1 MGKGA
6 GIDDD
11 PVVRAARRVQG
22 FDDRAFRIVLHR
34 GNVHAELLGFASDPR
49 IELGEA
55 YAAVRRRLARSEQI
69 QVWTVDH
76 EDVHERGVRGGK
88 ALALGNCAAM
98 PDRIVTASATDG
110 SFSIVAGI
118 STELVREAQARHHLF
133 PTAAAALGRLM
144 TGGALL
150 GASLKGR
157 ERLSLQIASDGPLRG
172 LVADIALDDAGRI
185 VARGYAQRPDVDV
198 PLNANGKFDVGGAV
212 GKGRLQVTR
221 SFEVG
226 QPYVGIVALQSG
238 EIGDDIAGYLAESA
252 QIPSVVAVGVLANPQ
267 GIKAAGGAIAQ
278 VMPGADERTIER
290 LEENARTMLPIT
302 TQIANG
308 ASVED
313 LARAL
318 AGPLTLRLLGEHEL
332 IFRCRCSRQRVET
345 ALLALGGEELRKILT
360 EQQNAEAICEFCK
373 KRYVLSLP
381 EVENLIARLEAR
393 G

>member
-1 MGKGA
+1 
-6 GIDDD
+6 
-11 PVVRAARRVQG
+11 
-22 FDDRAFRIVLHR
+22 
-34 GNVHAELLGFASDPR
+34 
-49 IELGEA
+49 
-55 YAAVRRRLARSEQI
+55 
-69 QVWTVDH
+69 
-76 EDVHERGVRGGK
+76 
-88 ALALGNCAAM
+88 
-98 PDRIVTASATDG
+98 
-110 SFSIVAGI
+110 
-118 STELVREAQARHHLF
+118 
-133 PTAAAALGRLM
+133 M

-157 ERLSLQIASDGPLRG
+157 ERLSLQIASEGPLRG
-172 LVADIALDDAGRI
+172 LVADVALVDEGRI
-185 VARGYAQRPDVDV
+185 AARGYAQRPDVDV

-238 EIGDDIAGYLAESA
+238 EIGDDLAGYLAESA
-252 QIPSVVAVGVLANPQ
+252 QIPSVVAVGVLANPK

-290 LEENARTMLPIT
+290 LEENARTMAPIT
-302 TQIANG
+302 TQIADG

-318 AGPLTLRLLGEHEL
+318 AGPLSLRFLGEHEL
-332 IFRCRCSRQRVET
+332 VFRCRCSRRRVET

-393 G
+393 A